1 MTVFLILRE
10 NALVDRAFHMPSIH
24 ELLIHFA
31 FKRRKICIF
40 EAHWWNFLLVL
51 NVFLKRQLLIQDPE
65 SPLRSLL
72 RVLIWKDLSAGVWI
86 ANSLSRLLS
95 EWIFPIWIIK
105 LCLERM
111 HNIVVNWTQNL
122 SVLLVSSVGNVL
134 LFFKCTRKKIVAFLN
149 IWKLFHLGLFFGVF

>member
-1 MTVFLILRE
+1 
-10 NALVDRAFHMPSIH
+10 MPFIH

-31 FKRRKICIF
+31 FKRRKICIL

-72 RVLIWKDLSAGVWI
+72 SVLIWKDLSTGVWN
-86 ANSLSRLLS
+86 ANSLSLLLPK
-95 EWIFPIWIIK
+95 WIFAIWIIK

-122 SVLLVSSVGNVL
+122 SVLLVTSVSKVL
-134 LFFKCTRKKIVAFLN
+134 LFFKCFCKKIVAFLI
-149 IWKLFHLGLFFGVF
+149 IWKLFHLGLLFGVF